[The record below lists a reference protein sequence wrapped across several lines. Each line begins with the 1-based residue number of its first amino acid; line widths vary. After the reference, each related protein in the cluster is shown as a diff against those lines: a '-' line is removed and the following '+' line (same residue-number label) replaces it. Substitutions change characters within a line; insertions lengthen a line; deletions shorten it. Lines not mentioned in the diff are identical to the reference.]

1 MFRLNKLSDYA
12 AVLMACLASDGGRAS
27 AQSLAD
33 RARLELP
40 TVAKLLKQLAGAGL
54 VSATRGISG
63 GYALARAAEDISV
76 ADIVIAIEGPMG
88 LTECSVHQ
96 GACGRENF
104 CAISSNL
111 RKISLAVE
119 HALRAVTLA
128 DLAAPS
134 RRWRPRVSIERS
146 METVQ

>member
-12 AVLMACLASDGGRAS
+12 AVLMACLAEDGERVS
-27 AQSLAD
+27 AQALAE

-40 TVAKLLKQLAGAGL
+40 TVAKLLKQLSSAGL
-54 VSATRGISG
+54 VNATRGTTG
-63 GYALARAAEDISV
+63 GYVLARAAEHISV

-96 GACGRENF
+96 GGCSRESF

-111 RKISLAVE
+111 RKISMAVE
-119 HALRAVTLA
+119 HALRSVTLA
-128 DLAAPS
+128 DLSAPPKN
-134 RRWRPRVSIERS
+134 WRPRVSIERTL
-146 METVQ
+146 EIAP